1 MLWRL
6 LTGRVTRVTLLTF
19 LIVVALRA
27 VYLINKHDA
36 DYLQRT
42 VFSFM
47 GTPEPTL
54 AILDWMV
61 IPAPEVVE
69 TMAAPLSAQG
79 YEHAIQPLMAEFSSA
94 VDGVNQTLIA
104 ISAAGEMAPSQY
116 NKFTRELAD
125 ALNQIVSVAMRIRQI
140 NPPNQYAA
148 FHQRLLD
155 LLTTYEQ
162 VNRALIADYDNPNAV
177 SDTDNEELMR
187 KLNDAVNALD
197 APAFLTPAAR

>member
-6 LTGRVTRVTLLTF
+6 LTGRVTRVTLLAF
-19 LIVVALRA
+19 LIAVALRA

-36 DYLQRT
+36 EYLQRT

-61 IPAPEVVE
+61 IPAPEAVE
-69 TMAAPLSAQG
+69 TMAAPLSAKG
-79 YEHAIQPLMAEFSSA
+79 YEHTMQPLMAEFSTA
-94 VDGVNQTLIA
+94 VDGVNQTLVA

-116 NKFTRELAD
+116 NEFTRELAD
-125 ALNQIVSVAMRIRQI
+125 ALNQIVSVSMRIRKI
-140 NPPNQYAA
+140 DPPNQYEA
-148 FHQRLLD
+148 FHQRLLN
-155 LLTTYEQ
+155 LLATYEK
-162 VNRALIADYDNPNAV
+162 VNRALIADYDTPGAV
-177 SDTDNEELMR
+177 SSEDNAELMR
-187 KLNDAVNALD
+187 QLDDAINALD